1 MKKTTLLALLIGAS
15 AFAQVSNYQDLA
27 TSGITITQ
35 GEEVATTVTRL
46 DNNRQPVTSTFTDA
60 ADFQAAYTTE
70 CSGSTSITEDFA
82 GGPAGITTCGPTISD
97 AGDGCF
103 MAGDLESGF
112 VLSAAGTGGNEG
124 VYIPAGAIGNTNPLV
139 GANSFADFTI
149 LTFSEETF
157 AVGMSIWNNS
167 EMNTEFRVFGDG
179 GALLD
184 TFTLTNPS
192 GQENFFGL
200 IADENITSIEIEGEL
215 ESGELFGLLEF
226 GACVLS
232 VNEVLSQQFS
242 IYPNPAQNVIT
253 IDNRSASQITEARLF
268 DILGKDTGV
277 RLSDSN
283 LNISSLA
290 PGIYYLS
297 LKTPQG
303 SVTEKVIK
311 Q

>member
-15 AFAQVSNYQDLA
+15 AFAQVSNYQDSA

-35 GEEVATTVTRL
+35 GEEVARTVTRL

-60 ADFQAAYTTE
+60 ADFQAAYAAE
-70 CSGSTSITEDFA
+70 CSGSTSTFEDFS
-82 GGPAGITTCGPTISD
+82 GGPAGVVTCGATISD
-97 AGDGCF
+97 AGDSCF
-103 MAGDLESGF
+103 TAGDLEPGF
-112 VLSAAGTGGNEG
+112 VISAAGG
-124 VYIPAGAIGNTNPLV
+124 VSDETVFLEAGFIGNTNPLV

-149 LTFSEETF
+149 ITFTEETF
-157 AVGMSIWNNS
+157 AVGMNIWNNNDTS
-167 EMNTEFRVFGDG
+167 TEFRVFGDG
-179 GALLD
+179 GALIE
-184 TFTLTNPS
+184 TFTLTNTV
-192 GQENFFGL
+192 GTEDFFGV
-200 IADENITSIEIEGEL
+200 IADESITSIEIQEANDG
-215 ESGELFGLLEF
+215 GELFSLLEF